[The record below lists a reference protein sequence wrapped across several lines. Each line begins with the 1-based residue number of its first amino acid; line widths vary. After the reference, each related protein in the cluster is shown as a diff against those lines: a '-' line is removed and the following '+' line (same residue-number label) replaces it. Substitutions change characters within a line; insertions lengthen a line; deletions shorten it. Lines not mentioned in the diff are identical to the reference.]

1 MIVEFRRLLEV
12 IKSEGLDT
20 IDNLTDEEL
29 INLGRS

>member
-20 IDNLTDEEL
+20 IDNLSDEEL